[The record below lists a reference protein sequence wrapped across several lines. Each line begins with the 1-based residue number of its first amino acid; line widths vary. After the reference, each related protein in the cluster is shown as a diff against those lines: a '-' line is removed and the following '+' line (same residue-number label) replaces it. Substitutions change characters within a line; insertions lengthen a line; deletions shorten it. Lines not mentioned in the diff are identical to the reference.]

1 MEYVALTGRALAA
14 VDIPEPKEVA
24 RFVKWVK
31 KNIER
36 LLPGLPTHVES
47 MTDEEFIESGH
58 FPKTTKV
65 ACYRA
70 AEVLKHNPPSHSA
83 AKVYS
88 VFKAF
93 LKHEKSDKPEL
104 NGPQRHGRPRLIQA
118 CSPYATLATGRWM
131 KAFQREIHGVLKGN
145 MLFSAGY
152 NAEDLSKWF
161 MTQMEGK
168 ERWYEDDFTLYD
180 STFSVYCHELVL
192 WLYARCGMKTDLW
205 AWLIRQHQ
213 PNAKGYSQYGWEYT
227 VTGTM
232 RSGVADTCLAN
243 SLLNY
248 FAHLYC
254 IVQLNPQLT
263 LTQIMDRVSMAVM
276 GDDNI
281 MMTTAGVVVQGSTE
295 ILKRLGFRSK
305 LKERKTW
312 EDLIYLNMRPYPV
325 EGGVRFAPLI
335 GRLLARLGY
344 AVEDQPHWP
353 SYSRGVFEAFLNS
366 CKHVPIL
373 GEYVTRM
380 VALRSAGKPLKFN
393 SNRYQRLEKLY
404 EYNCFS
410 TKAATPTVATWEYV
424 QRIYGVSAHHMELA
438 VQEVESLP
446 TTAFVFSPVLEAFID
461 HDL

>member
-1 MEYVALTGRALAA
+1 VYVHAPVFPSHHHTSFCRNAKMEYVALTGRALAA

-47 MTDEEFIESGH
+47 LTDEEFIESGH
-58 FPKTTKV
+58 FPKSTKV

-83 AKVYS
+83 AKIYS

-161 MTQMEGK
+161 MKQMEGK

-281 MMTTAGVVVQGSTE
+281 MDTGVTYLASVVSFTLTYVSGTSPSGILAVQVTT
-295 ILKRLGFRSK
+295 
-305 LKERKTW
+305 
-312 EDLIYLNMRPYPV
+312 
-325 EGGVRFAPLI
+325 
-335 GRLLARLGY
+335 
-344 AVEDQPHWP
+344 
-353 SYSRGVFEAFLNS
+353 
-366 CKHVPIL
+366 
-373 GEYVTRM
+373 VTT
-380 VALRSAGKPLKFN
+380 S
-393 SNRYQRLEKLY
+393 
-404 EYNCFS
+404 
-410 TKAATPTVATWEYV
+410 PTVVGSAYGFVAYNQVSPNNGPIMVLSIPSTT
-424 QRIYGVSAHHMELA
+424 GVSASPAKGLNTTFELVA
-438 VQEVESLP
+438 AASTPYPALQCVYS
-446 TTAFVFSPVLEAFID
+446 TTANCTMALVLVVELHSIS
-461 HDL
+461 